1 MKKFAKVMAFMLC
14 AALLVC
20 GGIFG
25 TLAYLTSTTD
35 TVTNTFTF
43 GSVSITLTES
53 KVDADGN
60 PVAGADRV
68 KENEFK
74 LIPGAEYTKDPT
86 IFVGNASEDCWIF
99 VQVKNGIKGI
109 EGATTIESQMS
120 ANWTLVTG
128 TTDVYAYKEV
138 VSNNDVIPV
147 FTKVTI
153 SGDVADFTNHG
164 GVDYT
169 GATITVKGFAVQANG
184 FATAEAA
191 WTAANFTL

>member
-53 KVDADGN
+53 KVGADGK
-60 PVAGADRV
+60 PVEGAARV
-68 KENEFK
+68 TENKFH

-86 IFVGNASEDCWIF
+86 IFVGDNSEDCWIF

-109 EGATTIESQMS
+109 EGTNTIESQMS
-120 ANWTLVTG
+120 ANKWTVLDATKG
-128 TTDVYAYKEV
+128 IYAYNTK
-138 VSNNDVIPV
+138 VSKGATIPV

-153 SGDVADFTNHG
+153 SGDVANFDGYTN
-164 GVDYT
+164 
-169 GATITVKGFAVQANG
+169 ATITVKGFAVQAKG
-184 FATAEAA
+184 FDTAKDA
-191 WTAANFTL
+191 WTAAGFTLD

>member
-25 TLAYLTSTTD
+25 TLAYLTSTTA

-53 KVDADGN
+53 KVNEDGT
-60 PVAGADRV
+60 VVGTDRV
-68 KENEFK
+68 TENKFH

-86 IFVGNASEDCWIF
+86 IFVGDDSEDCWIF

-109 EGATTIESQMS
+109 EGTNTIESQMS
-120 ANWTLVTG
+120 ANDWTVLDATNG
-128 TTDVYAYKEV
+128 IYAYKEV
-138 VSNNDVIPV
+138 VSENDAIPV

-153 SGDVADFTNHG
+153 SGDVANFDG
-164 GVDYT
+164 YAD
-169 GATITVKGFAVQANG
+169 ATITVKGFAVQAQG
-184 FATAEAA
+184 FANAEAA
-191 WTAANFTL
+191 WDAAGFTL

>member
-53 KVDADGN
+53 KVGADGK
-60 PVAGADRV
+60 PVEGAARV
-68 KENEFK
+68 TENEFH

-86 IFVGNASEDCWIF
+86 IFVGSTSEDCWIF

-128 TTDVYAYKEV
+128 TTDVYAYKAV
-138 VSNNDVIPV
+138 VSKNDVIPV

-153 SGDVADFTNHG
+153 SGDVVDFD
-164 GVDYT
+164 DYAN
-169 GATITVKGFAVQANG
+169 ATITVKGFAVQANG

-191 WTAANFTL
+191 WTAAGFTLN